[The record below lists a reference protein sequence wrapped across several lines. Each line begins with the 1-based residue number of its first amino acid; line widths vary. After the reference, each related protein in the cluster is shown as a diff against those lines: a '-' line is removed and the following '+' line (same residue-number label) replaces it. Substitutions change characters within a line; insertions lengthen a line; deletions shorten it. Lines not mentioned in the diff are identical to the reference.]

1 MEEFKGDKRTRE
13 YKEWKAKF
21 EKEQESKSKGLGDTV
36 AKITKATGI
45 DKVVKA
51 VAGEDCGCEER
62 KDFLN
67 NLVRYKVVNCPT
79 EEEYDYLNTFF
90 STNRN
95 RMVRAGEQ
103 RRLLD
108 IYNRVFS
115 QRQQMSSCS
124 SCVAK
129 IVKDLRVLIENN

>member
-13 YKEWKAKF
+13 YREWKAKF

-36 AKITKATGI
+36 AKITKATGV

-51 VAGEDCGCEER
+51 VVGEDCGCEER

-90 STNRN
+90 STHKN
-95 RMVRAGEQ
+95 RMVRAAEQ

>member
-51 VAGEDCGCEER
+51 VAGEGCGCEER

>member
-1 MEEFKGDKRTRE
+1 MEEFKGDRRTKA

-90 STNRN
+90 STSKN

>member
-1 MEEFKGDKRTRE
+1 MEEFKGDRRTRE

-90 STNRN
+90 SEGSKSRVTS
-95 RMVRAGEQ
+95 AEQ
-103 RRLLD
+103 RRLLTV
-108 IYNRVFS
+108 YNRVFS
-115 QRQQMSSCS
+115 QRQQMSSCP

-129 IVKDLRVLIENN
+129 IVRDLRVLIENN